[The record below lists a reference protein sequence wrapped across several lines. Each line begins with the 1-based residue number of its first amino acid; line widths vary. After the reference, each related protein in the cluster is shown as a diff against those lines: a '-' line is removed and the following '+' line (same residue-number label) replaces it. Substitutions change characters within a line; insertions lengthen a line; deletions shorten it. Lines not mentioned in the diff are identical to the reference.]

1 MSVFII
7 PRYLLAFILVSLIS
21 DQSMA
26 KGGNV
31 RNEDY
36 YDPAHLNRLPP
47 EVRATVFRECSTARA
62 MHPFAEY
69 KDNLQTLVLHYE
81 HFYCSTGD
89 TYCGRSGCLHRVYG
103 LSNGHYRLIK
113 SFYAPEGQ

>member
-1 MSVFII
+1 VSVFVVS
-7 PRYLLAFILVSLIS
+7 RCLVAVLLLSVFSVQSL
-21 DQSMA
+21 A
-26 KGGNV
+26 KGGNP

-47 EVRATVFRECSTARA
+47 EVRETVFRECGTARA

-89 TYCGRSGCLHRVYG
+89 THCGRSGCLHRVYG
-103 LSNGHYRLIK
+103 LSNGHYRLLK
-113 SFYAPEGQ
+113 SYYAPEGQ